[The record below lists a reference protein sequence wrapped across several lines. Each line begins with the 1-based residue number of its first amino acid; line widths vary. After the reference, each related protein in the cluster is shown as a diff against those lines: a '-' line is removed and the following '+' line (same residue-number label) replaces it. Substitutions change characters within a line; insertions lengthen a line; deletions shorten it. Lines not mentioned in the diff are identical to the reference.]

1 MFLAL
6 THGLLLLP
14 EKNGMGTQVKA
25 KEGGKQ
31 EETVG
36 WLAGEGRTFQ
46 GLQTKRRGGEEGKG
60 RLVAS

>member
-1 MFLAL
+1 
-6 THGLLLLP
+6 
-14 EKNGMGTQVKA
+14 MGTQVKA

-31 EETVG
+31 EEIVG